1 MANFVDFTTG
11 QTPRNRWAAAL
22 EALSRG
28 LGKIAENRMSS
39 EQKERDAT
47 RMDAREA
54 VRQAHDENMAR
65 FTQGEESKRATE
77 AQTHEDTR
85 EHERT
90 VTASEDRKSARELD
104 EQRLDEE
111 KRYHSGSLSM
121 DAARIGA
128 ENKRAETA
136 DARAAAAEKRGES
149 NAERDRATAALRS
162 TQADLDATISN
173 KRDIEKQLADPMMK
187 FDKSGQADTLRTQL
201 SDLNTQIGGLQT
213 DLRTLRSS
221 AGYTSSLDKTNGAGG
236 AAKLSPDRQQ
246 LYEDLKAKN
255 PDKDP
260 AAILDQVRG
269 VPQKQLDEIMK
280 VRPTAEAGQTPGS
293 ADTTGSIAQDSGAGN
308 FMQGESGATATAS
321 TAAPAPQPGMP
332 DQSDVLTGDQ
342 PAQADQQFGAQNA
355 QAATASTAGA
365 PDAGT
370 ELPPDDQQQGTGED
384 MGTETA
390 DNDQKFADMSQQ
402 LQQSPEGQGVHATLD
417 RLAQTENPVQS
428 GKLQR
433 QAELQL
439 QSMFPDEDPSGY
451 IDWYTQQQQQ
461 EPAFT

>member
-22 EALSRG
+22 EMLSRG

-39 EQKERDAT
+39 EQKERDAN

-54 VRQAHDENMAR
+54 VRQAHDDNLAR

-90 VTASEDRKSARELD
+90 VTASEDRRSSREM
-104 EQRLDEE
+104 EQQRIDEE
-111 KRYHSGSLSM
+111 KHFHEGSLSM

-136 DARAAAAEKRGES
+136 DARASAAEKRGET

-173 KRDIEKQLADPMMK
+173 KRDLEKQLADPMMK
-187 FDKSGQADTLRTQL
+187 FDKSGQADTLRSQL
-201 SDLNTQIGGLQT
+201 ADLNTQIGGLQT
-213 DLRTLRSS
+213 DLRSLRSS
-221 AGYTSSLDKTNGAGG
+221 AGYTSSLDKTNGAG
-236 AAKLSPDRQQ
+236 ASAKLAPDRQQ
-246 LYEDLKAKN
+246 LFEDLKAKN

-269 VPQKQLDEIMK
+269 VPQHQLDTIMK
-280 VRPTAEAGQTPGS
+280 ARPTADAGQTPGA

-308 FMQGESGATATAS
+308 FMAGESGATTMAS
-321 TAAPAPQPGMP
+321 TAAPQPGMP
-332 DQSDVLTGDQ
+332 DQNDVLTGDQ
-342 PAQADQQFGAQNA
+342 PQQADQQFDAQNA
-355 QAATASTAGA
+355 QATASTAGA

-370 ELPPDDQQQGTGED
+370 TPPDDQQGGD
-384 MGTETA
+384 MGTETVN
-390 DNDQKFADMSQQ
+390 DDQKFADMSQQ
-402 LQQSPEGQGVHATLD
+402 LQQSPEGQAVHATLD
-417 RLAQTENPVQS
+417 RLAQTDNGVQQE
-428 GKLQR
+428 KFQR
-433 QAELQL
+433 QAQLQL
-439 QSMFPDEDPSGY
+439 QKMFPDEDPSGY
-451 IDWYTQQQQQ
+451 IDWYTSQQQQ